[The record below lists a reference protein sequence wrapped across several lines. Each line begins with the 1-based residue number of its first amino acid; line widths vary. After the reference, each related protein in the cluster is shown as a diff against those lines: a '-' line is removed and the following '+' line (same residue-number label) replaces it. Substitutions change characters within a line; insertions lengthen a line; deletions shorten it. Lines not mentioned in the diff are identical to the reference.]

1 MPIYEYQCE
10 KCGEIFEIFQIN
22 GEEVEPKCPKCFGR
36 ARRVISPIGSLVFK
50 GSGFYITDY
59 ARKDK
64 GGKEEKEKKKS
75 QDKAQSSK

>member
-22 GEEVEPKCPKCFGR
+22 GEEVEPKCPKCFGK

-59 ARKDK
+59 ARKDSNK
-64 GGKEEKEKKKS
+64 GGKEEKKS

>member
-10 KCGEIFEIFQIN
+10 RCGEIFEIFQIN

-36 ARRVISPIGSLVFK
+36 AKRVISPVGSLVFK

-59 ARKDK
+59 AKKDKDK
-64 GGKEEKEKKKS
+64 GGKEEKKS